1 MKTVDLVASRYARA
15 IYEIA
20 YERNEIKK
28 VHESLEFIN
37 NIYNQDIEFKN
48 FMDNPLI
55 DEESKKNVLG
65 NLLLGYGDT
74 KDIILYLLSKN
85 RLGYI
90 KNIILEFSKLFYL
103 NNGILKVKATF
114 TRDLTE
120 EERKILQ
127 NNLERRTGKKIDLKI
142 KIDKTILGG
151 GIIKIGDQIIDG
163 SLKNEL
169 NKLKYNKTKLL

>member
-1 MKTVDLVASRYARA
+1 M
-15 IYEIA
+15 
-20 YERNEIKK
+20 KK
-28 VHESLEFIN
+28 V
-37 NIYNQDIEFKN
+37 
-48 FMDNPLI
+48 
-55 DEESKKNVLG
+55 KNVLG
-65 NLLLGYGDT
+65 NILVGYEDT
-74 KDIILYLLSKN
+74 KDIILYLLAKN

-90 KNIILEFSKLFYL
+90 KKIISEFSKNFYT
-103 NNGILKVKATF
+103 NNSILKVKATF

-127 NNLERRTGKKIDLKI
+127 DNLERRTGKQIDLKI

-169 NKLKYNKTKLL
+169 NKLKYHKTKLL